1 MHPRFCIASACA
13 KSDVG
18 KENSGS
24 MWILMNPHGLHR
36 PTMFHIVQYICHVL
50 YAVLWSCMT
59 VFLKNCFMGYGMI
72 KTILLT
78 CKPAFSST
86 LSMQGDAKH
95 QGATPIC
102 LHRHQDQDR
111 FGLHSENDLVS
122 WRPALWISLDH
133 FGMGPLL
140 VMLMILSHHRRP
152 RVWTTTWHKNSQALM
167 VSNNEFCHQHHVD
180 RINRIEQRN
189 KMQLFDQL
197 NASLQQRQ
205 H

>member
-1 MHPRFCIASACA
+1 
-13 KSDVG
+13 
-18 KENSGS
+18 
-24 MWILMNPHGLHR
+24 
-36 PTMFHIVQYICHVL
+36 
-50 YAVLWSCMT
+50 
-59 VFLKNCFMGYGMI
+59 
-72 KTILLT
+72 
-78 CKPAFSST
+78 
-86 LSMQGDAKH
+86 MQGDAKH

-140 VMLMILSHHRRP
+140 VMLMILSHHRRT